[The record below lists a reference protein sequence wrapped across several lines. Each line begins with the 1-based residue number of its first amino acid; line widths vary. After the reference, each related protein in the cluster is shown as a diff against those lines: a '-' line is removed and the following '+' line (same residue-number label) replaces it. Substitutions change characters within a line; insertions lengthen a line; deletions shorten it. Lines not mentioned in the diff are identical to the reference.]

1 MPKGSPQLT
10 AARREEIL
18 SACERIYE
26 GRSFSEILLKDIAD
40 ETSFTRTSIYNYFQS
55 KEEIFLAL
63 LEREFRSW
71 SDDLEAILSQASLSR
86 SALADRLAKTL
97 EPRKLM
103 LKIYALNLYD
113 LAENSREEKLVEFNV
128 AYGWSRMVMQD
139 IIRRFLPSLT
149 RDERNDAIDAIYGSL
164 CGIWPSIYYT
174 EKQLLAMKRAGV
186 ALRTRSIYQV
196 AYASIL
202 RLLQ

>member
-63 LEREFRSW
+63 LEREFKLW
-71 SDDLEAILSQASLSR
+71 SDDLESILSQASLSR

-139 IIRRFLPSLT
+139 IIRRFLPGLT
-149 RDERNDAIDAIYGSL
+149 RDERNDVIDAIYGSL